1 MNSDITVI
9 VLADQMDES
18 AIKLIKKTKLSKTYK
33 LGIYG
38 WSNFRL
44 CAMELSSGQ
53 IYCNKFG
60 SDLKKILAN
69 IKTSFLKGENK

>member
-1 MNSDITVI
+1 MTEE
-9 VLADQMDES
+9 Q
-18 AIKLIKKTKLSKTYK
+18 KKTKLSKTYK